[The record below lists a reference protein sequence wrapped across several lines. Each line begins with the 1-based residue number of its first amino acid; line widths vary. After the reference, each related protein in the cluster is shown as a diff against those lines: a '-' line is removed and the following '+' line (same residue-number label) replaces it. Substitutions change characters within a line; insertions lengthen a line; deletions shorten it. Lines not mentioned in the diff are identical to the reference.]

1 MFQENSFVLLI
12 DKKERKYLIRLKR
25 GGKFSSHLGIIE
37 HDQIMGKE
45 EGSIV
50 SSDMG
55 GQYLVLTPTLKDFV
69 RKMPRGTQIIYP
81 KDIGSIIIWADIFPG
96 ARVIEA
102 GTGSGAL
109 TLNLLRAI
117 GTSGLLISYE
127 KREDF
132 LKKASKNIYDFV
144 SQPSNLVLK
153 CKDIYSGIDE
163 DNIDRI
169 VLDLPEPWK
178 IIPHA
183 INSLKNGGII
193 ISLIPTMLQV
203 MTFVDSLRSSKKF
216 YPIEIFETMLRHWNV
231 KGQSV
236 RPEHFMVSHTA
247 FLVSARK
254 IAADASLF
262 DFSLEH
268 WKTGYIP

>member
-1 MFQENSFVLLI
+1 MFEENNLVLLI
-12 DKKERKYLIRLKR
+12 DKKERKYLISLKR

-37 HDQIMGKE
+37 HDKIIGKE

-50 SSDMG
+50 NSNKG
-55 GQYLVLTPTLKDFV
+55 GRYLVLKPTLKDFV
-69 RKMPRGTQIIYP
+69 TKMPRGAQVIYP

-96 ARVIEA
+96 AKVIEA

-109 TLNLLRAI
+109 TLYLLRAI

-127 KREDF
+127 QREDF
-132 LKKASKNIYDFV
+132 LNKASKNIYAFV

-169 VLDLPEPWK
+169 VLDLPEPWRV
-178 IIPHA
+178 IPHA
-183 INSLKNGGII
+183 INALKDGGII
-193 ISLIPTMLQV
+193 ISLIPTVLQV
-203 MTFVDSLRSSKKF
+203 MTFVDSLRNSKKF
-216 YPIEIFETMLRHWNV
+216 YPIEIFETMLRHWNI

-254 IAADASLF
+254 ISSDASLF
-262 DFSLEH
+262 DSSLEH
-268 WKTGYIP
+268 WKTDYIS

>member
-1 MFQENSFVLLI
+1 MFQENSLVLLI
-12 DKKERKYLIRLKR
+12 DKKGRKYLIRLKE
-25 GGKFSSHLGIIE
+25 GGKFSSHLGIVE
-37 HDQIMGKE
+37 HDQMIGKD
-45 EGSIV
+45 EGITV
-50 SSDMG
+50 YSDMG
-55 GQYLVLTPTLKDFV
+55 AQYLALTPTLKDFV
-69 RKMPRGTQIIYP
+69 TKMPRGAQVIYP
-81 KDIGSIIIWADIFPG
+81 KDIGSIIIWADIFQG

-109 TLNLLRAI
+109 TLYLLRAI
-117 GTSGLLISYE
+117 GPSGLLISYE

-132 LKKASKNIYDFV
+132 LKKASKNIYDFA

-203 MTFVDSLRSSKKF
+203 MTFVDSLRNSKKF

-254 IAADASLF
+254 IAVDASLF
-262 DFSLEH
+262 DSSLEH
-268 WKTGYIP
+268 WKTEYIP